1 MNTVGKC
8 LVNTYV
14 HGHMSPN
21 LVEYYVVRHDV
32 KPILGVGSCLQLGLI
47 LISGSVTPKGL
58 NVDALEQKSNLLH
71 EFDDVFTGLGCV
83 KGEYSINLRDGAM
96 PKIKPQRNVPLRL
109 LDKLRSTICDLGKK
123 GLMTRSISLLN
134 GLVI

>member
-32 KPILGVGSCLQLGLI
+32 KPILGVESCLQLGLI

-71 EFDDVFTGLGCV
+71 EFDDVFTGLEC
-83 KGEYSINLRDGAM
+83 EYNINLRDGAI
-96 PKIKPQRNVPLRL
+96 P
-109 LDKLRSTICDLGKK
+109 TI
-123 GLMTRSISLLN
+123 
-134 GLVI
+134 